1 MAVHIINLRSPQD
14 GNGIAQNPYVQP
26 ALPSS
31 APLIL
36 LIHGYN
42 VSLNDARESYA
53 SFLNPN
59 YDQNLVSSLS
69 PNAWDA
75 YVNALSG
82 DTLDSFSRWGEV
94 CLVFW
99 PANVWGPVIS
109 ALAYPPELNL
119 ARESA
124 PVLAGVLQ
132 ALPRIPQPQ
141 IALIC
146 HSMGNRIAL
155 EMLNPSI
162 PCRAMCLMAAAV
174 ATQMV
179 TGNAQPDFR
188 STIAAI
194 EKTRVLYSANDS
206 VLGDFFSIGE
216 ALSGEGGH
224 LTAVGSAGDPPNV
237 WTDTKDMYQY
247 GHTDYWSAPVDQA
260 GTTSRDLVLNFLS
273 SAMPSHSSSSQIGTN
288 PGPARLARPVNVLKK
303 RPIHKNRI
311 GSW

>member
-42 VSLNDARESYA
+42 VSLNDARKSYA

-59 YDQNLVSSLS
+59 YDQNLVSSLP
-69 PNAWDA
+69 PNAWGA
-75 YVNALSG
+75 YVDALSG
-82 DTLDSFSRWGEV
+82 DTLDSFSRWGEI

-119 ARESA
+119 AVESA
-124 PVLAGVLQ
+124 PVLASVLR

-155 EMLNPSI
+155 EMLNPAV

-174 ATQMV
+174 AVQMV
-179 TGNAQPDFR
+179 TGSVQPDFR

-194 EKTRVLYSANDS
+194 EKKMVLYSASDL
-206 VLGDFFSIGE
+206 VLRDFFALGE
-216 ALSGEGGH
+216 AFSGEGSD
-224 LTAVGSAGDPPNV
+224 LVAVGRTGGPPYV
-237 WTDTKDMYQY
+237 WTDRIDMDPY
-247 GHTDYWSAPVDQA
+247 GHTDYWSAPGDSA
-260 GTTSRDLVLNFLS
+260 NTTSRDVVLKFLS
-273 SAMPSHSSSSQIGTN
+273 TTMPTHSAPAQLNSN
-288 PGPARLARPVNVLKK
+288 PGASASSIARNTIQPRHIKK
-303 RPIHKNRI
+303 RTI
-311 GSW
+311 